1 MQPFGRV
8 TAHPEVGMPSR
19 QSFGPPRINQL
30 SRSRLDSICWALI
43 VQVGQASWPVFLICL
58 RFSKNPFISS
68 THSAAS
74 TPSTI
79 STR

>member
-1 MQPFGRV
+1 MAQVLRERLAGLLVQIDDDDVAAFLHDHLRRGR
-8 TAHPEVGMPSR
+8 AQAR
-19 QSFGPPRINQL
+19 
-30 SRSRLDSICWALI
+30 RSAGDHRHFSGNLHEHY
-43 VQVGQASWPVFLICL
+43 L
-58 RFSKNPFISS
+58 RCSKKFFISS